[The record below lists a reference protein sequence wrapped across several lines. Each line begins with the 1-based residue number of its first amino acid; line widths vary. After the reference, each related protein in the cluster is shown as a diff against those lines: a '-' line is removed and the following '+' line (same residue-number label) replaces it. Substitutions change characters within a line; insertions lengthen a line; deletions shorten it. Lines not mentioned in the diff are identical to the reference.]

1 MLFIKLDSIF
11 KYIKVCLYVESI
23 KNFVLSIFDVYS
35 FNWSSLWAV
44 IMGLCGFLF
53 GGADSLLI
61 ALVIFMIID
70 YLTGLF
76 YGIYSK
82 TLSSKIGLLGFLKKF
97 CIFLVVAVAHTLDLY
112 ILNDSE
118 LLRNA
123 TIGFYIAND
132 GISILENVAKLGIPL
147 PKKLKDVLI
156 QLKDNQK

>member
-1 MLFIKLDSIF
+1 MTNIKDFI
-11 KYIKVCLYVESI
+11 
-23 KNFVLSIFDVYS
+23 LSIFDVYS
-35 FNWSSLWAV
+35 FNWSSFWAV
-44 IMGLCGFLF
+44 ILSICGFLF
-53 GGADSLLI
+53 GGADGLLI

-70 YLTGLF
+70 YLTGLL

-112 ILNDSE
+112 ILKDSE

-132 GISILENVAKLGIPL
+132 GISILENMSKLDIPL
-147 PKKLKDVLI
+147 PKKIKDVLI
-156 QLKDNQK
+156 QLKNT